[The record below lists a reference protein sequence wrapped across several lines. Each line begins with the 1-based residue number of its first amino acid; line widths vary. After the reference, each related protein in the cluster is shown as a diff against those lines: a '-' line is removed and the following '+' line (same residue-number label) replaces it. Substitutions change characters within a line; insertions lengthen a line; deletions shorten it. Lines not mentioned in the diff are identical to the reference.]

1 MHTLIL
7 TKTQTHKFA
16 QRNVWKE
23 AENKS
28 VCPTD
33 EGFFPLTRIIFPCDV
48 KKNTP

>member
-28 VCPTD
+28 VRPTD